1 MEQKRFKQ
9 SRGSAVCNL
18 KISNVALQKLATV
31 TMNSCLSHSWPYI
44 CLPLKSGGAAL
55 GVLALD
61 GLEAVPVGRPED
73 EAQVLIVAVL
83 FC

>member
-1 MEQKRFKQ
+1 
-9 SRGSAVCNL
+9 
-18 KISNVALQKLATV
+18 
-31 TMNSCLSHSWPYI
+31 MNSCLSHSWPYI